1 MGMEK
6 IILQT
11 NRVENA
17 DYLEYIKESFR
28 SQRHDYMNY
37 FQIVYAYI
45 QLGKT
50 NEAINSIKDVIN
62 LNLNLSN
69 IYNLSLFHLSLYLDK
84 VIRELNDLEYKTKII
99 VKNHT
104 SHDLRII
111 KNEGIIISCLDNIFN
126 NYINNDCIENSMFY
140 LEVEEL
146 EGSISFLFV
155 GNYNIST
162 IIENCDNLEESTNE
176 NGTSIT
182 FYLKE

>member
-1 MGMEK
+1 MEK

-111 KNEGIIISCLDNIFN
+111 KNEGKIGRAH
-126 NYINNDCIENSMFY
+126 
-140 LEVEEL
+140 V
-146 EGSISFLFV
+146 
-155 GNYNIST
+155 
-162 IIENCDNLEESTNE
+162 
-176 NGTSIT
+176 
-182 FYLKE
+182 